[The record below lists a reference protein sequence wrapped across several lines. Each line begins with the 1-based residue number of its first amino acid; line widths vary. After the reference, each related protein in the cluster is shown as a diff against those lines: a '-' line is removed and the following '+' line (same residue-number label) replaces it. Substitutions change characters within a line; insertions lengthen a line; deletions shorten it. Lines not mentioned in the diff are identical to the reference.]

1 MASVAPDDLG
11 EVRNWAELPLDIL
24 SLIFKKLGSIEVL
37 FTAQAVCSSWMRF
50 SYEPQVWHC
59 IEMLNNGYVYDLEY
73 DLEKMARS
81 AVDRSRG
88 QLVEFSVEYFGTDQL
103 LQYVADSMMYAKRC
117 GFLLNGATHFFSG
130 GETTSRSPSRTMRCF
145 CNWTFKWAGPF
156 KCLRLVSCYH
166 ITDEGLIEA
175 AKKFPLLEELE
186 ISYCSF
192 SEGALEAVGQLCPQ
206 LKCLKLNCRGCKGI
220 ECDEEALA
228 IAKGMPKLCHL
239 QLFGNHLTNDGLQA
253 ILDGCRYLVS
263 LDLRQCFNVNLE
275 GSLQKRCMVISD
287 LRLPND
293 STDDYGFNA
302 EIGNDDEDYPCD
314 DEDYPSGFSDLD
326 ILSGDEFNDYTYDES
341 DDYTYDSADSP
352 PLIAENGKYIRRGR
366 CPSERWD

>member
-103 LQYVADSMMYAKRC
+103 LQYVADR
-117 GFLLNGATHFFSG
+117 
-130 GETTSRSPSRTMRCF
+130 
-145 CNWTFKWAGPF
+145 AGPF